1 MITHNYIKMY
11 FLYFFLFLRNHKI
24 IKMNNYLHKI
34 LLILI
39 SFLSFSAFAQHVPDT
54 EKNKI
59 PFNPRFIFGSNFYS
73 YQGGIAGTESNLL
86 SGDIGYLTGLK
97 LHVNDNSSVSFL
109 FSSSSSFFEQEFDPN
124 SGLLVS
130 EFRSEFSTIGLNYS
144 YNVKSKSIIN
154 PFLSFGIQNINFKT
168 LNPEVST
175 QYSEKELGFV
185 IPVGA
190 GLSLK
195 MTDRIS
201 LETSVNF
208 VLSQVDI
215 DKTTEELNDNYA
227 FFNFS
232 VSYDLFTPK
241 PSELDY
247 LKEKYYSDVNFEKLD
262 LSDQDGDLVLDI
274 NDYCPETPA
283 GVKVDESGCPID
295 SDNDGIADYLDKEKN
310 SLAGAIVNEKGE
322 TLKEDQFKSKYEKDE
337 VASREFANFY
347 NESEISRDD
356 FKSINAYLIAKANA
370 FNNLYNSQNNAD
382 QELGL
387 RYKVQLA
394 VYNDGVPARMINRL
408 LSLED
413 LESFTENNGNVI
425 YAVGSYLTIDDALG
439 REFELEQLGFDNLK
453 ILEHENG
460 ILKLYVPPVIEEQD
474 EKTFNDPPPPA
485 LSDSINKET
494 ESVVV
499 EKELPST
506 VYRVQIGAYNIKLSE
521 KIFEGVDNVVSFKG
535 NDGLV
540 RYMTGSFDNYSDAI
554 NYRSQMRSRGFE
566 DAFVVTFKDGK
577 RIPLSKSIS
586 KKNTTKKSITPPKK
600 IVKVEKKV
608 EKKND
613 LLFFVQIGVFPEI
626 LSASDLSMMSEI
638 NNVRKQSSGSFYK
651 YFSEN
656 FKEYS
661 SAASKLQMIKSIG
674 FGDAFIIS
682 TLNGQEISL
691 EKALE
696 LD

>member
-1 MITHNYIKMY
+1 
-11 FLYFFLFLRNHKI
+11 
-24 IKMNNYLHKI
+24 MNKYLHKI

-130 EFRSEFSTIGLNYS
+130 EFKSEFSTIGLNYS

-168 LNPEVST
+168 LNPEIST
-175 QYSEKELGFV
+175 QYSEKESGFV

-247 LKEKYYSDVNFEKLD
+247 LKEKYYSDVNYEKLD

-274 NDYCPETPA
+274 NDYCPETPS
-283 GVKVDESGCPID
+283 GVKVNESGCPID

-356 FKSINAYLIAKANA
+356 YKSINAYLIAKANA

-460 ILKLYVPPVIEEQD
+460 ILKLYVPPVIEETIEEEKEEKVD
-474 EKTFNDPPPPA
+474 EV
-485 LSDSINKET
+485 INEET
-494 ESVVV
+494 ESVVQEV
-499 EKELPST
+499 QLPST
-506 VYRVQIGAYNIKLSE
+506 VYRVQIGAFNINLSE
-521 KIFEGVDNVVSFKG
+521 QIFEGVDNVVSFKG

-554 NYRSQMRSRGFE
+554 NFRSQMRSRGFE

-586 KKNTTKKSITPPKK
+586 KTNTSKKSKNLIKK
-600 IVKVEKKV
+600 TVKVEKKNK
-608 EKKND
+608 KKND

-626 LSASDLSMMSEI
+626 LSPSDLSMMSEI
-638 NNVRKQSSGSFYK
+638 KNVRKQLSGSFYK

-656 FKEYS
+656 FQEYS

-674 FGDAFIIS
+674 FSDAFIIS
-682 TLNGQEISL
+682 TLNGKEISL

>member
-11 FLYFFLFLRNHKI
+11 FLYFFLFLRNYKI
-24 IKMNNYLHKI
+24 IKMNKYLHKI

-130 EFRSEFSTIGLNYS
+130 EFKSEFSTIGLNYS

-168 LNPEVST
+168 LNPEIST
-175 QYSEKELGFV
+175 QYSEKESGFV

-247 LKEKYYSDVNFEKLD
+247 LKEKYYSDVNYEKLD

-274 NDYCPETPA
+274 NDYCPETPS
-283 GVKVDESGCPID
+283 GVKVNESGCPID

-356 FKSINAYLIAKANA
+356 YKSINAYLIAKANA

-460 ILKLYVPPVIEEQD
+460 ILKLYVPPVIEETIEEEKEEKVD
-474 EKTFNDPPPPA
+474 EV
-485 LSDSINKET
+485 INEET
-494 ESVVV
+494 ESVVQEV
-499 EKELPST
+499 QLPST
-506 VYRVQIGAYNIKLSE
+506 VYRVQIGAFNINLSE
-521 KIFEGVDNVVSFKG
+521 QIFEGVDNVVSFKG

-554 NYRSQMRSRGFE
+554 NFRSQMRSRGFE

-586 KKNTTKKSITPPKK
+586 KTNTSKKSKNLIKK
-600 IVKVEKKV
+600 TVKVEKKNK
-608 EKKND
+608 KKND

-626 LSASDLSMMSEI
+626 LSPSDLSMMSEI
-638 NNVRKQSSGSFYK
+638 KNVRKQLSGSFYK

-656 FKEYS
+656 FQEYS

-674 FGDAFIIS
+674 FSDAFIIS
-682 TLNGQEISL
+682 TLNGKEISL

>member
-11 FLYFFLFLRNHKI
+11 FLYFFLFLRNYKI
-24 IKMNNYLHKI
+24 IKMNKYLHKI

-109 FSSSSSFFEQEFDPN
+109 FSSSASFFEQEFDPN

-130 EFRSEFSTIGLNYS
+130 EFRSEFNTIGLNYS

-154 PFLSFGIQNINFKT
+154 PFLSFGVQNISFKT
-168 LNPEVST
+168 LNPEIST
-175 QYSEKELGFV
+175 QYSEKESGFV

-247 LKEKYYSDVNFEKLD
+247 LKEKYYSDVNYEKLD

-274 NDYCPETPA
+274 NDYCPETPS
-283 GVKVDESGCPID
+283 GVKVNESGCPID

-356 FKSINAYLIAKANA
+356 YKSINAYLIAKANA

-460 ILKLYVPPVIEEQD
+460 ILKLYVPPVIEETIEEEKEEKVD
-474 EKTFNDPPPPA
+474 EV
-485 LSDSINKET
+485 INEET
-494 ESVVV
+494 ESVVQEV
-499 EKELPST
+499 QLPST
-506 VYRVQIGAYNIKLSE
+506 VYRVQIGAFNINLSE
-521 KIFEGVDNVVSFKG
+521 QIFEGVDNVVSFKG

-554 NYRSQMRSRGFE
+554 NFRSQMRSRGFE

-586 KKNTTKKSITPPKK
+586 KTNTSKKSKNLIKK
-600 IVKVEKKV
+600 TVKVEKKNK
-608 EKKND
+608 KKND

-626 LSASDLSMMSEI
+626 LSPSDLSMMSEI
-638 NNVRKQSSGSFYK
+638 KNVRKQLSGSFYK

-656 FKEYS
+656 FQEYS

-674 FGDAFIIS
+674 FSDAFIIS
-682 TLNGQEISL
+682 TLNGKEISL

>member
-39 SFLSFSAFAQHVPDT
+39 SFFSFSAFAQHVPDT

-130 EFRSEFSTIGLNYS
+130 EFKSEFSTIGLNYS

-168 LNPEVST
+168 LNPEIST
-175 QYSEKELGFV
+175 QYSEKESGFV

-247 LKEKYYSDVNFEKLD
+247 LKEKYYSDVNYEKLD

-274 NDYCPETPA
+274 NDYCPETPS
-283 GVKVDESGCPID
+283 GVKVNESGCPID

-356 FKSINAYLIAKANA
+356 YKSINAYLIAKANA

-460 ILKLYVPPVIEEQD
+460 ILKLYVPPVIEETIEEEKEEKVD
-474 EKTFNDPPPPA
+474 EV
-485 LSDSINKET
+485 INEET
-494 ESVVV
+494 ESVVQEV
-499 EKELPST
+499 QLPST
-506 VYRVQIGAYNIKLSE
+506 VYRVQIGAFNINLSE
-521 KIFEGVDNVVSFKG
+521 QIFEGVDNVVSFKG

-554 NYRSQMRSRGFE
+554 NFRSQMRSRGFE

-586 KKNTTKKSITPPKK
+586 KTNTSKKSKNLIKK
-600 IVKVEKKV
+600 TVKVEKKNK
-608 EKKND
+608 KKND

-626 LSASDLSMMSEI
+626 LSPSDLSMMSEI
-638 NNVRKQSSGSFYK
+638 KNVRKQLSGSFYK

-656 FKEYS
+656 FQEYS

-674 FGDAFIIS
+674 FSDAFIIS
-682 TLNGQEISL
+682 TLNGKEISL

>member
-11 FLYFFLFLRNHKI
+11 FLYFFLFLRNYKI

-39 SFLSFSAFAQHVPDT
+39 SFFSFSAFAQHVPDT

-130 EFRSEFSTIGLNYS
+130 EFKSEFSTIGLNYS

-168 LNPEVST
+168 LNPEIST
-175 QYSEKELGFV
+175 QYSEKESGFV

-247 LKEKYYSDVNFEKLD
+247 LKEKYYSDVNYEKLD

-274 NDYCPETPA
+274 NDYCPETPS
-283 GVKVDESGCPID
+283 GVKVNESGCPID

-356 FKSINAYLIAKANA
+356 YKSINAYLIAKANA

-460 ILKLYVPPVIEEQD
+460 ILKLYVPPVIEETIEEEKEEKVD
-474 EKTFNDPPPPA
+474 EV
-485 LSDSINKET
+485 INEET
-494 ESVVV
+494 ESVVQEV
-499 EKELPST
+499 QLPST
-506 VYRVQIGAYNIKLSE
+506 VYRVQIGAFNINLSE
-521 KIFEGVDNVVSFKG
+521 QIFEGVDNVVSFKG

-554 NYRSQMRSRGFE
+554 NFRSQMRSRGFE

-586 KKNTTKKSITPPKK
+586 KTNTSKKSKNLIKK
-600 IVKVEKKV
+600 TVKVEKKNK
-608 EKKND
+608 KKND

-626 LSASDLSMMSEI
+626 LSPSDLSMMSEI
-638 NNVRKQSSGSFYK
+638 KNVRKQLSGSFYK

-656 FKEYS
+656 FQEYS

-674 FGDAFIIS
+674 FSDAFIIS
-682 TLNGQEISL
+682 TLNGKEISL

>member
-1 MITHNYIKMY
+1 
-11 FLYFFLFLRNHKI
+11 
-24 IKMNNYLHKI
+24 MNNYLHKI

-39 SFLSFSAFAQHVPDT
+39 SFLSFSALAQHVPDT

-59 PFNPRFIFGSNFYS
+59 PLNPRFIFGSNFYS

-97 LHVNDNSSVSFL
+97 LHVNNNSSVSFL
-109 FSSSSSFFEQEFDPN
+109 FSSSASFFEQEFDPN
-124 SGLLVS
+124 SGLPVS

-168 LNPEVST
+168 LNEDISDK
-175 QYSEKELGFV
+175 YISESGFV

-195 MTDRIS
+195 MSDRIS

-232 VSYDLFTPK
+232 VNCDLFTPK

-247 LKEKYYSDVNFEKLD
+247 LKEKYYSDVNYEKLD

-322 TLKEDQFKSKYEKDE
+322 TLKEDQFKSKYEEEE

-370 FNNLYNSQNNAD
+370 FNNLYNSQNNSD

-460 ILKLYVPPVIEEQD
+460 ILKLYVPPVIEAIIEEEKED
-474 EKTFNDPPPPA
+474 EV
-485 LSDSINKET
+485 INKEA
-494 ESVVV
+494 ESVV
-499 EKELPST
+499 EKAQVPST
-506 VYRVQIGAYNIKLSE
+506 VYRVQIGAFNINLSE
-521 KIFEGVDNVVSFKG
+521 QIFEGVDNVVSFKG
-535 NDGLV
+535 NDELV

-586 KKNTTKKSITPPKK
+586 KKKTSKKSKTSTKKT
-600 IVKVEKKV
+600 VKVEKKN

-626 LSASDLSMMSEI
+626 LSASDLSMLSEI
-638 NNVRKQSSGSFYK
+638 NNVRKQNSGSFYK

-656 FKEYS
+656 FQEYS
-661 SAASKLQMIKSIG
+661 LAASKLQMIKSIG

-682 TLNGQEISL
+682 TLNGKEISL

>member
-11 FLYFFLFLRNHKI
+11 FLYFFLFLRNYKI
-24 IKMNNYLHKI
+24 IKMNKYLHKI

-130 EFRSEFSTIGLNYS
+130 EFKSEFSTIGLNYS

-168 LNPEVST
+168 LNPEIST
-175 QYSEKELGFV
+175 QYSEKESGFV

-247 LKEKYYSDVNFEKLD
+247 LKEKYYSDVNYEKLD

-274 NDYCPETPA
+274 NDYCPETPS
-283 GVKVDESGCPID
+283 GVKVNESGCPID

-356 FKSINAYLIAKANA
+356 YKSINAYLIAKANA

-460 ILKLYVPPVIEEQD
+460 ILKLYVPPVIEETIEEEKEEKVD
-474 EKTFNDPPPPA
+474 EV
-485 LSDSINKET
+485 INEET
-494 ESVVV
+494 ESVVQEV
-499 EKELPST
+499 QLPST
-506 VYRVQIGAYNIKLSE
+506 VYRVQIGAFNINLSE
-521 KIFEGVDNVVSFKG
+521 QIFEGVDNVVSFKG

-586 KKNTTKKSITPPKK
+586 KTNTSKKSKNLIKK
-600 IVKVEKKV
+600 TVKVEKKNK
-608 EKKND
+608 KKND

-626 LSASDLSMMSEI
+626 LSPSDLSMMSEI
-638 NNVRKQSSGSFYK
+638 KNVRKQLSGSFYK

-656 FKEYS
+656 FQEYS

-682 TLNGQEISL
+682 TLNGKEISL